1 MVFKMVFFDN
11 GFSGTGV
18 GAFVVWSCLEPVF
31 FTQLP
36 QFKKIGF
43 NVLSLAA
50 EKLEARK
57 EHNLT
62 KRTA

>member
-1 MVFKMVFFDN
+1 MVFEMVFFQQWFFWNRRRDLCSVVLFRA
-11 GFSGTGV
+11 GFFLHS
-18 GAFVVWSCLEPVF
+18 FH
-31 FTQLP
+31 
-36 QFKKIGF
+36 FKKIGF

>member
-1 MVFKMVFFDN
+1 MVFFDN

-31 FTQLP
+31 LHSFH
-36 QFKKIGF
+36 FKKIGF

>member
-1 MVFKMVFFDN
+1 MVFRN
-11 GFSGTGV
+11 WRRGLCS
-18 GAFVVWSCLEPVF
+18 VVLFRAGF